1 MLCHLSLFLKDD
13 FRSAISSYS
22 LLILI
27 INICIRAEH
36 CFEKAWGDFFYYFFY
51 QVINYQN
58 WHVVY
63 KSYKAARVNEIV
75 FTNECEDIML
85 YNSSGNLIIWRPVKW
100 KFNSKIGY
108 LSFKSCQINRKSAM
122 LDQTWLHLSPVTSI
136 AKFRDYGLTRLIW
149 PYFPSNH
156 QGGETRW

>member
-1 MLCHLSLFLKDD
+1 MKKHGV
-13 FRSAISSYS
+13 I
-22 LLILI
+22 
-27 INICIRAEH
+27 
-36 CFEKAWGDFFYYFFY
+36 YYFIFF
-51 QVINYQN
+51 INYQN

-122 LDQTWLHLSPVTSI
+122 LDQT
-136 AKFRDYGLTRLIW
+136 
-149 PYFPSNH
+149 
-156 QGGETRW
+156 